1 VRAIPP
7 VGNRDHDLHQRD
19 PSRGPHTLDQRWL
32 FYQINVCQG
41 DAMPTDLTVLWKWNM
56 RLTLDALL
64 KMGGLGEMLGD
75 T

>member
-1 VRAIPP
+1 
-7 VGNRDHDLHQRD
+7 
-19 PSRGPHTLDQRWL
+19 
-32 FYQINVCQG
+32 
-41 DAMPTDLTVLWKWNM
+41 MPNDLTVLWKWNM